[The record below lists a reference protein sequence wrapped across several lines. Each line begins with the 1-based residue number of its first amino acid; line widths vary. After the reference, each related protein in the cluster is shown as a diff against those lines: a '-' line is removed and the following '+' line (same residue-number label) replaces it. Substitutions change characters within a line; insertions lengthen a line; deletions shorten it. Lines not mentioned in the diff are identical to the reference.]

1 MFPNKKRAMSDVLY
15 HAGLPVI
22 SSDITYRLSSDSQNE
37 YSSPSVPRR
46 SQRYVRIRHDR
57 IIGNIFKKHILNAP
71 ARSLAIL
78 LIVKYT
84 QIHQLS
90 LPEILDADI
99 LEPYIPDQIIITCID
114 SQTA

>member
-1 MFPNKKRAMSDVLY
+1 MIA
-15 HAGLPVI
+15 
-22 SSDITYRLSSDSQNE
+22 
-37 YSSPSVPRR
+37 
-46 SQRYVRIRHDR
+46 

-114 SQTA
+114 SQTALIIHLHFPMIQNINVPVSQILHHFIPIHISV